1 MDNFSVMHWS
11 SMSHEATEV
20 LNLAGPVT
28 ASEVLFIFQFSSA
41 FVLICENLIIPFP
54 HLLLE

>member
-1 MDNFSVMHWS
+1 MHWS

-28 ASEVLFIFQFSSA
+28 ACEVLFIFQFSA